1 MIFIGPFCM
10 LPAGATVMLLATG
23 DGVPLGR
30 GEAHA
35 VAVLSDDG
43 ADAFDVDPAA
53 PEPPEDEPLPE
64 PEALVAAE

>member
-1 MIFIGPFCM
+1 M

-43 ADAFDVDPAA
+43 ANAFDLDPAL
-53 PEPPEDEPLPE
+53 PVPPLDDPLPE
-64 PEALVAAE
+64 PSALVPGE

>member
-1 MIFIGPFCM
+1 M

-30 GEAHA
+30 GEAHM

-43 ADAFDVDPAA
+43 ADAFDLDPAL
-53 PEPPEDEPLPE
+53 PEPPLDDPFPE
-64 PEALVAAE
+64 PAAVVPDE